1 MSHATSF
8 SSISNLER
16 VDLVIVEFNVN
27 DHFTPGGGHN
37 VPHAL
42 EDKGPWSGTSGE
54 CKVPWA
60 PFSCLK
66 VHGAL
71 LFVFNEAATLTKMPS
86 LRICGRTR
94 VPIALV
100 RRDAASEATP
110 AA

>member
-27 DHFTPGGGHN
+27 DHFTPGTFS
-37 VPHAL
+37 HAL
-42 EDKGPWSGTSGE
+42 EDKGPWSGTNGE
-54 CKVPWA
+54 CKVPGA